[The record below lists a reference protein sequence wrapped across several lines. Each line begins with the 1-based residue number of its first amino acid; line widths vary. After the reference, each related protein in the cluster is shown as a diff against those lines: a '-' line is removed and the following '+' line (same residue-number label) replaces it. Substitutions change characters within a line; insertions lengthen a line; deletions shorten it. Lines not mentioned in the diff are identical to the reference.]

1 VGPHCHELPVLRLE
15 LSFCLMT
22 LPGNGFSYSCAQAD
36 LGQVV
41 LPRNMS
47 NRVARKFVIRGEVQ
61 GVGYR
66 FFAQRAAARHQI
78 VGYVRNCSDGTVEA
92 VAEGPEA
99 NVEAF
104 KHDLA
109 TGPAFAVV
117 AQVEE
122 THLDPTGSFPAFRIE
137 R

>member
-1 VGPHCHELPVLRLE
+1 
-15 LSFCLMT
+15 
-22 LPGNGFSYSCAQAD
+22 
-36 LGQVV
+36 
-41 LPRNMS
+41 MS
-47 NRVARKFVIRGEVQ
+47 NRVARKFLIRGDVQ

-78 VGYVRNCSDGTVEA
+78 VGYVRNRPDGTVEA
-92 VAEGPEA
+92 LAEGPEA

-117 AQVEE
+117 EQVEE
-122 THLDPTGSFPAFRIE
+122 IYLDPTGKFPAFRIE